1 MLSPLQYKNER
12 NSSQL
17 LRPKMLAANANA
29 YQSQQLL
36 TTQKIPK
43 EYHTISPEAN
53 NTSVEEETNMT
64 ISQLLKMPASAM
76 PGKVH
81 DAYMRNSIETLPSM
95 KHRMPAAR
103 SAMRPTVKSSAFLR
117 NASLS
122 SMDVRKIKK
131 HVSAEEEDKLRKLI
145 QSQYFRGLSAPD
157 AYLK

>member
-1 MLSPLQYKNER
+1 
-12 NSSQL
+12 
-17 LRPKMLAANANA
+17 MLAANANA

-43 EYHTISPEAN
+43 EYYTISPEAN
-53 NTSVEEETNMT
+53 NTSVEEETSMT
-64 ISQLLKMPASAM
+64 VSQLLKMPASAL

-81 DAYMRNSIETLPSM
+81 DAYMRNSIETLPTM
-95 KHRMPAAR
+95 KNRMPAAR
-103 SAMRPTVKSSAFLR
+103 SAMRPAMKSSAFLR

-122 SMDVRKIKK
+122 NLDGRKIKK
-131 HVSAEEEDKLRKLI
+131 HVSAEEEEKLRKLI